1 MMVGIVNSRQ
11 NSPVDF
17 FLGLVDKFDHPTGRT
32 NAQGWDFDNSL
43 STKIIGRKLSK
54 LLTHV
59 PNRSDE
65 KGEFVNIDNSL
76 NKYLNVFFFAAH
88 PIKRGDAIMS

>member
-1 MMVGIVNSRQ
+1 MAAVIVNFRQ
-11 NSPVDF
+11 VSPVNS

-32 NAQGWDFDNSL
+32 TAQGLDFDDSL
-43 STKIIGRKLSK
+43 STKIIWRKLSK
-54 LLTHV
+54 LLTYV

-76 NKYLNVFFFAAH
+76 DKYLSVFF
-88 PIKRGDAIMS
+88 SQCTL